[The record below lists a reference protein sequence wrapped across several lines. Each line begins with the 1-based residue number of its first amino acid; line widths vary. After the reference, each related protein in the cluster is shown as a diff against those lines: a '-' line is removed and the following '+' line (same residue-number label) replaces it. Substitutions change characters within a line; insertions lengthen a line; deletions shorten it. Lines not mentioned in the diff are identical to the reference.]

1 MTTPRA
7 GRALVGT
14 SGFAYRDWAPR
25 FYPPGIRSSD
35 LLRTYATRL
44 DAVELNNTFYVRPS
58 PRAVAGWLDAT
69 PPGFRF
75 SAKAQRGCAWRALR
89 DDPREAVTRLVD
101 SYAAFGD
108 RLRCV
113 LLRVPD
119 DMRRDD
125 AALGRLLDAWPS
137 SLPLAVE
144 LRHPSWQDD
153 AVHDL
158 LRAAGAALVATDTDD
173 DPLPPDLRRTA
184 PFLYVRLR
192 RTSYSPAELD
202 AWAARIR
209 PFLEDG
215 MDACVFLRHDED
227 GRMALAAESLLR
239 LLHVGVR
246 AA

>member
-7 GRALVGT
+7 GRPLVGT

-25 FYPPGIRSSD
+25 FYPLGVRVSA

-58 PRAVAGWLDAT
+58 ARAVAGWLAAT
-69 PPGFRF
+69 PAHFRF
-75 SAKAQRGCAWRALR
+75 CVKAQRGGVWRALR
-89 DDPREAVTRLVD
+89 DDPRESVERLVD
-101 SYAAFGD
+101 SYAPFGE

-125 AALGRLLDAWPS
+125 TALARLLDSWPA

-144 LRHPSWQDD
+144 LRHASWQDD
-153 AVHDL
+153 TVHDL
-158 LRAAGAALVATDTDD
+158 LRGANAALVATDTDD
-173 DPLPPDLRRTA
+173 DPVPPDLRRTGS
-184 PFLYVRLR
+184 FLYLRLR
-192 RTSYSPAELD
+192 RSSYSAADLD
-202 AWAARIR
+202 AWAARLR
-209 PFLEDG
+209 PFLDDG
-215 MDACVFLRHDED
+215 IDACVFLRHDAD
-227 GRMALAAESLLR
+227 GAMALAAESLLR
-239 LLHVGVR
+239 RLQAGVR